1 MPLRRVSCT
10 GLGPLLCGVA
20 PDAACS
26 VAVVDRSMPS
36 PVVRRLYPI
45 QGRPPGHWKRYRPHV
60 SHVRPAIPQLRC
72 RCTSYGGST
81 GASARAASAD
91 WLPAHKTLRTT
102 TTDMLEARASCCFC
116 SRCCMLPCAPCSPA
130 APCHVIVQEALLA
143 CARTSIASSSLR
155 LLTKTL
161 RQCTQHGRAHPAQRR
176 NLGCDALRDREVF
189 PTFPSRLFQASH
201 VDMLT

>member
-1 MPLRRVSCT
+1 MLCALRRH
-10 GLGPLLCGVA
+10 A
-20 PDAACS
+20 ICS
-26 VAVVDRSMPS
+26 VAVLDRSMPS

-45 QGRPPGHWKRYRPHV
+45 QGRPPGHWKRYRSHR

-72 RCTSYGGST
+72 RCASYEGDA

-91 WLPAHKTLRTT
+91 WLPAHRTLRTT
-102 TTDMLEARASCCFC
+102 TTGMLVARASCCC
-116 SRCCMLPCAPCSPA
+116 SSRCSMLPCAPCSPA

-143 CARTSIASSSLR
+143 CARTSTASSSLR
-155 LLTKTL
+155 LLTRGFQL
-161 RQCTQHGRAHPAQRR
+161 RERRDRAHPAQRR

-201 VDMLT
+201 VAEQPHE

>member
-1 MPLRRVSCT
+1 MCVSLCLVCRACLLCQFPT

-45 QGRPPGHWKRYRPHV
+45 QGRPPGHWKRYRSHR
-60 SHVRPAIPQLRC
+60 SHVRPAIPQLRR
-72 RCTSYGGST
+72 RCASYGGST

-91 WLPAHKTLRTT
+91 WLPAHRTLRTT

-116 SRCCMLPCAPCSPA
+116 SRCCMLPSAPCSRA
-130 APCHVIVQEALLA
+130 
-143 CARTSIASSSLR
+143 TSSSTIPVSLYADVDCEPVPSTFDKNSSALHAAWPRAPGTATELGLR
-155 LLTKTL
+155 
-161 RQCTQHGRAHPAQRR
+161 RFARA
-176 NLGCDALRDREVF
+176 
-189 PTFPSRLFQASH
+189 
-201 VDMLT
+201 